1 MIHIFTALIPIFSLI
16 MIGYFFKRIKFPSYD
31 FWPQADKLTYYILM
45 PSLLIY
51 KLSTASLDSTNSV
64 VNYVLTA
71 LITIFVVLLILMLL
85 NKFLNFQE
93 DSFTSIVQ
101 GGIRFNTYVFL
112 ALADAVLGDSGIVL
126 AAILLTFVIPFIN
139 VLCISIFALYISG
152 NKLTFLYLLKS
163 IVTNPLIIGCFIG
176 GSINFLGIDVPIIL
190 ENTIQILG
198 QAALPMGLLSV
209 GFGLVLREM
218 KSSKKDIFASTF
230 AKLLITP
237 IIMFVV
243 AKYFDLDSTMIS
255 VLLIFAVLPTAP
267 SSFILAR
274 QLGGNIGLMS
284 SIITVQT
291 LISTLFIIV
300 VLNYFI

>member
-1 MIHIFTALIPIFSLI
+1 MVHIFTALIPIFSLI
-16 MIGYFFKRIKFPSYD
+16 MIGYLFKRIKFPSHD

-51 KLSTASLDSTNSV
+51 KLSTASLDSIDS

-71 LITIFVVLLILMLL
+71 LITIFIVLIILFIL
-85 NKFLNFQE
+85 NKFLNFQA
-93 DSFTSIVQ
+93 DCFTSIVQ

-112 ALADAVLGDSGIVL
+112 ALADAVLGNNGIVL

-139 VLCISIFALYISG
+139 VLCISTFALYVSQD
-152 NKLTFLYLLKS
+152 KLTFTYLLKS

-176 GSINFLGIDVPIIL
+176 GSINFLGISLPVIL
-190 ENTIQILG
+190 VNTLDILG
-198 QAALPMGLLSV
+198 QAALPLGLLSV
-209 GFGLVLREM
+209 GFGLVLKEI
-218 KSSKKDIFASTF
+218 KSSKKDIVVSSF
-230 AKLLITP
+230 AKHILTP
-237 IIMFVV
+237 VLMFII
-243 AKYFDLDSTMIS
+243 AKAFSLDQEMIA

-274 QLGGNIGLMS
+274 QLGGNIPLMS

-300 VLNYFI
+300 VLHYFI

>member
-16 MIGYFFKRIKFPSYD
+16 MIGYFFKRIKFPSHD

-51 KLSTASLDSTNSV
+51 KLSTASLDSTNSI
-64 VNYVLTA
+64 NYILTA
-71 LITIFVVLLILMLL
+71 LLTIFIVLIILFVF
-85 NKFLNFQE
+85 NKFFNFKA

-112 ALADAVLGDSGIVL
+112 ALADAILGDDGIVL

-139 VLCISIFALYISG
+139 ILCISTFALYVSQ

-176 GSINFLGIDVPIIL
+176 GSINFLGIQLPIII
-190 ENTIQILG
+190 ENTFKIIG
-198 QAALPMGLLSV
+198 QAALPLGLLSV
-209 GFGLVLREM
+209 GFGLVLKEI
-218 KSSKKDIFASTF
+218 KSAKKDIVVSSF
-230 AKLLITP
+230 AKFSLTP
-237 IIMFVV
+237 IIMFII
-243 AKYFDLDSTMIS
+243 AKTLDLDATMIT

-274 QLGGNIGLMS
+274 QLGGNIPLMS

-300 VLNYFI
+300 ILHYFI

>member
-31 FWPQADKLTYYILM
+31 FWPQADKLTYYVLM

-51 KLSTASLDSTNSV
+51 KLSTASLDSSNS

-71 LITIFVVLLILMLL
+71 LITIFIVLLILMFL

-112 ALADAVLGDSGIVL
+112 ALADAVLGDNGIVL

-139 VLCISIFALYISG
+139 VLCISIFALYISQS
-152 NKLTFLYLLKS
+152 KLTFLYLVKS
-163 IVTNPLIIGCFIG
+163 IITNPLIIGCFIG
-176 GSINFLGIDVPIIL
+176 GSINFLSIDIPIIL

-198 QAALPMGLLSV
+198 QAALPLGLLSV
-209 GFGLVLREM
+209 GFGLVLKEI
-218 KSSKKDIFASTF
+218 KASKKDIFTSSF
-230 AKLLITP
+230 AKHLITP
-237 IIMFVV
+237 LIMFCV
-243 AKYFDLDSTMIS
+243 AKYFGLDDTMIL
-255 VLLIFAVLPTAP
+255 VLLIFSVLPTAP

-291 LISTLFIIV
+291 LISALFIIA
-300 VLNYFI
+300 VLNFFN